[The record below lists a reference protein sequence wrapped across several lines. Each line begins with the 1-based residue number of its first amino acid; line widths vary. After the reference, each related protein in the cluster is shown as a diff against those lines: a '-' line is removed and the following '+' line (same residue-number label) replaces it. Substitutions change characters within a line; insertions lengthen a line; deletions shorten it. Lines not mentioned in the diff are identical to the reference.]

1 LKNNFIVKN
10 VIAEFKE
17 NELITASKIY
27 REELSTQISEAAY
40 YKTLQRMCEA
50 GELVKI
56 AKGTYHL
63 PKRSRY
69 GIVPP
74 SEKEIVSA
82 FTGNETGVVI
92 GYHLYNTLDLTTQI
106 SKTVNVMSS
115 SIEGATKTIRNVVV
129 VQVPLKFSTDI
140 KNMIQGLEVLQNFNN
155 IQDINYPAFLI
166 YTKKLATSFDPESF
180 QEVMDAKPYKKSTIS
195 FLREILNYYKVENDL
210 GKYLSS
216 LSKYK
221 HPRMEEIYEAA
232 RVYQ

>member
-1 LKNNFIVKN
+1 M
-10 VIAEFKE
+10 IAEFKE

>member
-1 LKNNFIVKN
+1 